1 MFSHTYVVGHV
12 NPDTDSIASAI
23 GYSWL
28 LKERDQLKV
37 IPARAGALNQQ
48 TKWLLDYLKIDV
60 PILLTDASPR
70 FESVAKKIETTTPD
84 KPLHVAW
91 NIASKNKK
99 IAPIV
104 NLDGSPYGLVTHESL
119 FNLMIKL
126 VEADTT
132 QHQIKV
138 REILDLPCSEAADKN
153 IQSFLLSARIK
164 DYIKKILWSEAN
176 IFWVVDSEGKYV
188 GILHQRDLL
197 NPPRLK
203 IILVDHNETHQ
214 AVPSLDEAEL
224 IEIIDHHRLGNSSTI
239 SPIQFSVEPVGSTS
253 TLITERIKTS
263 ELEVPPKIALL
274 LMGGIIS
281 DTLNLISPTTTPR
294 DKDAIN
300 YLAQMA
306 FKEINLF
313 DSKNTQSFAQK
324 LLSSGTGLNTRSPQ
338 EIIESDIKF
347 YSEGSIKFAISQAEV
362 TTNLYEITYYFQTLK
377 NALVEIRQRNGLNFA
392 GLMVTDIV
400 RGSSIIILDNPP
412 VILDDLPFTRTN
424 EGAWFAQGLVSRKKQ
439 LIPLLLSLIKG

>member
-1 MFSHTYVVGHV
+1 MFNHTFVVGHV

-37 IPARAGALNQQ
+37 KPARAGVLNQQ
-48 TKWLLDYLKIDV
+48 TKWLLDYLKIDI
-60 PILLTDASPR
+60 PLLLTDASPR
-70 FESVAKKIETTTPD
+70 FESVSKIIETTTPD

-91 NIASKNKK
+91 NIARKNKK

-104 NLDGSPYGLVTHESL
+104 NADGFPYGLVTHESL
-119 FNLMIKL
+119 FNLMIKS
-126 VEADTT
+126 VGADTT

-138 REILDLPCSEAADKN
+138 REILDLPCSQAADQK
-153 IQSFLLSARIK
+153 IQAFLVSARIK

-176 IFWVVDSEGKYV
+176 IFWVIDSNGKYA
-188 GILHQRDLL
+188 GIVHQRDLL

-214 AVPSLDEAEL
+214 SVPSLDEAEL

-239 SPIQFSVEPVGSTS
+239 SPIRFTVEPVGSTS
-253 TLITERIKTS
+253 TLVTERIKTS
-263 ELEVPPKIALL
+263 GLEVPPQIAFL

-281 DTLNLISPTTTPR
+281 DTLNLISPTTTAR
-294 DKDAIN
+294 DNDAIN
-300 YLAQMA
+300 YLAKWA
-306 FKEINLF
+306 FNEKYVS
-313 DSKNTQSFAQK
+313 DSKNIKSFAQK
-324 LLSSGTGLNTRSPQ
+324 LLSSGTGLNTRSPH
-338 EIIESDIKF
+338 EIITSDIKF

-362 TTNLYEITYYFQTLK
+362 TTNLYEISDYFQVLK
-377 NALVEIRQRNGLNFA
+377 RALVEIRKSKGLDFA

-400 RGSSIIILDNPP
+400 RGSSIIILDNAP
-412 VILDDLPFTRTN
+412 VILDDLPYSKTN
-424 EGAWFAQGLVSRKKQ
+424 EGAWYAQGLVSRKKQ

>member
-91 NIASKNKK
+91 TIASKNKK

-253 TLITERIKTS
+253 TLITERIRTS
-263 ELEVPPKIALL
+263 ELEVPPQIALL

-300 YLAQMA
+300 YLAQKA

>member
-1 MFSHTYVVGHV
+1 MYNHTYVVGHV

-37 IPARAGALNQQ
+37 KPARAGVLNQQ
-48 TKWLLDYLKIDV
+48 TKWLLDYLKIDF

-70 FESVAKKIETTTPD
+70 FESVSKIIETTTPD
-84 KPLHVAW
+84 KPLHIAW
-91 NIASKNKK
+91 DIARKNGK

-104 NLDGSPYGLVTHESL
+104 NSDGSPYGLVTHESL
-119 FNLMIKL
+119 FNLMIKS
-126 VEADTT
+126 VGADTT

-138 REILDLPCSEAADKN
+138 REILDLPCSQAADQK
-153 IQSFLLSARIK
+153 IQAFLISARIK

-176 IFWVVDSEGKYV
+176 IFWVIDSDGKYA
-188 GILHQRDLL
+188 GIVHQRDLL

-214 AVPSLDEAEL
+214 ALPSLDEAEL

-239 SPIQFSVEPVGSTS
+239 SPIRFTVEPVGSTS
-253 TLITERIKTS
+253 TLVTERIKAS
-263 ELEVPPKIALL
+263 GLEVPPQIAFL

-281 DTLNLISPTTTPR
+281 DTLNLISPTTTAR
-294 DKDAIN
+294 DKDSIE
-300 YLAQMA
+300 YLAQWA
-306 FKEINLF
+306 FNDRSVF
-313 DSKNTQSFAQK
+313 DSKNIQSFAQK

-338 EIIESDIKF
+338 EIITSDIKF
-347 YSEGSIKFAISQAEV
+347 YSEGTVKFAISQAEV
-362 TTNLYEITYYFQTLK
+362 TTNLYEISDYFKVLK
-377 NALVEIRQRNGLNFA
+377 MALVEIRQSKGLDFA

-412 VILDDLPFTRTN
+412 VILDDLPFSKTI
-424 EGAWFAQGLVSRKKQ
+424 EGAWYAQGLVSRKKQ

>member
-1 MFSHTYVVGHV
+1 MYNHTFVVGHV

-37 IPARAGALNQQ
+37 KPARAGVLNQQ
-48 TKWLLDYLKIDV
+48 TKWLLDYLKIDI
-60 PILLTDASPR
+60 PLLLTDASPR
-70 FESVAKKIETTTPD
+70 FESVSKIIETTTPD

-91 NIASKNKK
+91 NIARKNKK

-104 NLDGSPYGLVTHESL
+104 NADGFPYGLVTHESL
-119 FNLMIKL
+119 FNLMIKS
-126 VEADTT
+126 VGADTT

-138 REILDLPCSEAADKN
+138 REILDLPCSQAADQK
-153 IQSFLLSARIK
+153 IQAFLVSARIK

-176 IFWVVDSEGKYV
+176 IFWVIDSNGKYA
-188 GILHQRDLL
+188 GIVHQRDLL

-214 AVPSLDEAEL
+214 SVPSLDEAEL

-239 SPIQFSVEPVGSTS
+239 SPIRFTVEPVGSTS
-253 TLITERIKTS
+253 TLVTERIKTS
-263 ELEVPPKIALL
+263 GLEVSPQIAFL

-281 DTLNLISPTTTPR
+281 DTLNLISPTTTAR
-294 DKDAIN
+294 DNDAIN
-300 YLAQMA
+300 YLAKWA
-306 FKEINLF
+306 FNEKYIS
-313 DSKNTQSFAQK
+313 DSKNIKSFAQK
-324 LLSSGTGLNTRSPQ
+324 LLSSGTGLNTRSPH
-338 EIIESDIKF
+338 EIITSDIKF

-362 TTNLYEITYYFQTLK
+362 TTNLYEISDYFQVLK
-377 NALVEIRQRNGLNFA
+377 RALVEIRKSKGLDFA

-400 RGSSIIILDNPP
+400 RGSSIIILDNAP
-412 VILDDLPFTRTN
+412 VILDDLPYSKTN
-424 EGAWFAQGLVSRKKQ
+424 EGAWYAQGLVSRKKQ

>member
-1 MFSHTYVVGHV
+1 MYNHTYVVGHV

-37 IPARAGALNQQ
+37 KPARAGVLNQQ
-48 TKWLLDYLKIDV
+48 TKWLLDYLSIDF

-70 FESVAKKIETTTPD
+70 FESVSKIIETTTPD

-91 NIASKNKK
+91 NIARKNGK

-104 NLDGSPYGLVTHESL
+104 NSDGSPYGLVTHESL
-119 FNLMIKL
+119 FNLMIKS
-126 VEADTT
+126 VGADTT

-138 REILDLPCSEAADKN
+138 REILDLPCSQAADQK
-153 IQSFLLSARIK
+153 IQAFLISARIK

-176 IFWVVDSEGKYV
+176 IFWVIDSDGKYA
-188 GILHQRDLL
+188 GIVHQRDLL

-239 SPIQFSVEPVGSTS
+239 SPIRFTVEPVGSTS
-253 TLITERIKTS
+253 TLVTERIKTS
-263 ELEVPPKIALL
+263 GLDVPPQIAFL

-281 DTLNLISPTTTPR
+281 DTLNLISPTTTAR

-300 YLAQMA
+300 YLAQWA
-306 FKEINLF
+306 FNDKYVF
-313 DSKNTQSFAQK
+313 DSKNIQSFAQK

-338 EIIESDIKF
+338 EIITSDIKF
-347 YSEGSIKFAISQAEV
+347 YSEGTIKFAISQAEV
-362 TTNLYEITYYFQTLK
+362 TTNLYEISDYFKVLK
-377 NALVEIRQRNGLNFA
+377 MALVEIRKSKGLDFA

-412 VILDDLPFTRTN
+412 VILDDLPFSKTI
-424 EGAWFAQGLVSRKKQ
+424 EGAWYAQGLVSRKKQ

>member
-1 MFSHTYVVGHV
+1 MFNHTFVVGHV

-37 IPARAGALNQQ
+37 KPARAGVLNQQ
-48 TKWLLDYLKIDV
+48 TKWLLDYLKIDI
-60 PILLTDASPR
+60 PLLLTDASPR
-70 FESVAKKIETTTPD
+70 FESVSKIIETTTPD

-91 NIASKNKK
+91 NIARKNKK

-104 NLDGSPYGLVTHESL
+104 NADGFPYGLVTHESL
-119 FNLMIKL
+119 FNLMIKS
-126 VEADTT
+126 VGADTT

-138 REILDLPCSEAADKN
+138 REILDLPCSQAADQK
-153 IQSFLLSARIK
+153 IQAFLVSARIK

-176 IFWVVDSEGKYV
+176 IFWVIDSNGKYA
-188 GILHQRDLL
+188 GIVHQRDLL

-214 AVPSLDEAEL
+214 SVPSLDEAEL

-239 SPIQFSVEPVGSTS
+239 SPIRFTVEPVGSTS
-253 TLITERIKTS
+253 TLVTERIKTS
-263 ELEVPPKIALL
+263 GLEVSPQIAFL

-281 DTLNLISPTTTPR
+281 DTLNLISPTTTAR
-294 DKDAIN
+294 DNDAIN
-300 YLAQMA
+300 YLAKWA
-306 FKEINLF
+306 FNEKYIS
-313 DSKNTQSFAQK
+313 DSKNIKSFAQK
-324 LLSSGTGLNTRSPQ
+324 LLSSGTGLNTRSPH
-338 EIIESDIKF
+338 EIITSDIKF

-362 TTNLYEITYYFQTLK
+362 TTNLYEISDYFQVLK
-377 NALVEIRQRNGLNFA
+377 RALVEIRKSKGLDFA

-400 RGSSIIILDNPP
+400 RGSSIIILDNAP
-412 VILDDLPFTRTN
+412 VILDDLPYSKTN
-424 EGAWFAQGLVSRKKQ
+424 EGAWYAQGLVSRKKQ